1 MSTAK
6 NNNGYNNKRS
16 ASDGGHNNADA
27 DGGESEESFVDK
39 MKRIIINF
47 GHNTKLC
54 CFKVSKQTEIST
66 IDFKVTQIKKKFGI
80 DYLTLIENDAPVTE
94 LKSCLKTALKDIAV
108 FQDKIDDH
116 LDQIDGK
123 EQAINSEKIV
133 APPTRTKSVTK
144 KMEKEGDNNNEIQ
157 VQLPTATIDEIHDH
171 DSKNGSNVTS
181 DLPVAETETGT
192 ATPVDQQQRKKK
204 KKKRKSTQ
212 QNSIEQ

>member
-1 MSTAK
+1 MSTAN

-16 ASDGGHNNADA
+16 ASDGDA
-27 DGGESEESFVDK
+27 DGGESKESFVDK

-54 CFKVSKQTEIST
+54 CFKVSKQTEISVS
-66 IDFKVTQIKKKFGI
+66 DFKVAQIKKKFGI

-144 KMEKEGDNNNEIQ
+144 KMEKKEGDNNNNEIQ

-171 DSKNGSNVTS
+171 DSKNGSN
-181 DLPVAETETGT
+181 
-192 ATPVDQQQRKKK
+192 TPVDQQQRKNKK
-204 KKKRKSTQ
+204 KKKKSTQ

>member
-1 MSTAK
+1 MSTAN

-27 DGGESEESFVDK
+27 DGGESNESFVDK

-54 CFKVSKQTEIST
+54 CFKVSKQTEISVS
-66 IDFKVTQIKKKFGI
+66 DFKVAQIKKKFGI

-144 KMEKEGDNNNEIQ
+144 KMEKEGDNSNEIQ

-171 DSKNGSNVTS
+171 DSKNGSTQ
-181 DLPVAETETGT
+181 
-192 ATPVDQQQRKKK
+192 VDPQQRKKK
-204 KKKRKSTQ
+204 KKKKKSTQ

>member
-1 MSTAK
+1 MSTAN

-16 ASDGGHNNADA
+16 ASDGGNNNNTDA
-27 DGGESEESFVDK
+27 DGGESEKESFVDK

-54 CFKVSKQTEIST
+54 CFKVSKQTEISVS
-66 IDFKVTQIKKKFGI
+66 DFKVAQIKKKFGI

-144 KMEKEGDNNNEIQ
+144 KMEKEGDSSNEIQ

-171 DSKNGSNVTS
+171 DSKNGSNVTFDS
-181 DLPVAETETGT
+181 
-192 ATPVDQQQRKKK
+192 PVDQQQRKKK
-204 KKKRKSTQ
+204 KKKKKSTQ